1 MENNKDPR
9 PKIYPEYIKKT
20 NSILYYKTFKIWDF
34 ILLYYKTFKIWVI
47 ILGLIGWI
55 LFLIEYYS

>member
-20 NSILYYKTFKIWDF
+20 KSKFNLFNVMNSI
-34 ILLYYKTFKIWVI
+34 TFKIWVI

>member
-1 MENNKDPR
+1 MDDKDPR

-20 NSILYYKTFKIWDF
+20 KIFNVMNSI
-34 ILLYYKTFKIWVI
+34 LYYKTFKIWVI